1 MSYHKRYRQIQREL
15 KELLV
20 SSSEEEADWVH
31 QNTKIPKLYHNNSDP
46 SLSFS
51 DQDSCESTSLSPLI
65 VTAPEELSTD
75 DESHHHIS
83 DLALEE
89 GLALW
94 ASKNNITRQAANE
107 LLELLRNNGHNLPK
121 DSRTLMETP
130 RYVEVLEKCGGHYYY
145 FGIGSCLQNI
155 LKTHPA
161 FVKENDSVKLSVNI
175 DGIPLH
181 KSSNEQFWPIL
192 IKFSCFK
199 PALVAL
205 YCGKTKPDSIDS
217 FLEDFLQEYKQL
229 SENGL
234 VFEGKRLAV
243 RIVAFICDAPARS
256 FIKCIKGHNGYYSCE
271 RCEIKGTWQSHVLVL
286 DSAQPCNE
294 RSDEKFNQE
303 QYRDS
308 HQLGKSP
315 LIQYGISCVKGF
327 PLDYMHMICLGVTR
341 RMLLF
346 LIRGSKKCKL
356 SQLQISLISSSL
368 ESLSNKLPSEF
379 ARQPRSLAV
388 IDRWKATEFRQY
400 ILYTSIVV
408 LKDVVPDIIY
418 KNSLLLTVSLSV
430 LLNSNDEIRNSY
442 LPYARELLKCFVQ
455 QCRDIYGQSFIV
467 YNVHNLLHLVDDVEN
482 YQCSLNDICAF
493 PYENELHKI
502 KQLVRSSNNPVSQVF
517 KRLAEKK
524 MFNESKVTEANH
536 RIYIS
541 TKYKNNCFMLKNED
555 FVFLRKLKNDV
566 YYECD
571 VLRQSQ
577 TENFFTEPCNS
588 KLINIV
594 FMKNKSNLK
603 KKVIHL
609 EQLHRKV
616 IKLPYKDGVV
626 LVPVVHDISS

>member
-1 MSYHKRYRQIQREL
+1 MLNQIL
-15 KELLV
+15 FAV
-20 SSSEEEADWVH
+20 
-31 QNTKIPKLYHNNSDP
+31 
-46 SLSFS
+46 
-51 DQDSCESTSLSPLI
+51 
-65 VTAPEELSTD
+65 
-75 DESHHHIS
+75 
-83 DLALEE
+83 
-89 GLALW
+89 
-94 ASKNNITRQAANE
+94 
-107 LLELLRNNGHNLPK
+107 
-121 DSRTLMETP
+121 
-130 RYVEVLEKCGGHYYY
+130 
-145 FGIGSCLQNI
+145 
-155 LKTHPA
+155 
-161 FVKENDSVKLSVNI
+161 
-175 DGIPLH
+175 
-181 KSSNEQFWPIL
+181 
-192 IKFSCFK
+192 
-199 PALVAL
+199 
-205 YCGKTKPDSIDS
+205 
-217 FLEDFLQEYKQL
+217 FLEDFLQEHKQL

-234 VFEGKRLAV
+234 VFEGKRLTV
-243 RIVAFICDAPARS
+243 RIVAFIRDAPARS
-256 FIKCIKGHNGYYSCE
+256 FVKCIKGHNGYYSCE

-286 DSAQPCNE
+286 DPAQPCNE

-315 LIQYGISCVKGF
+315 LIQYGISCVKGI
-327 PLDYMHMICLGVTR
+327 PLDYMHMIYLGVTR

-346 LIRGSKKCKL
+346 LLRGSKKCKL
-356 SQLQISLISSSL
+356 SQHQISLISSSL
-368 ESLSNKLPSEF
+368 EGLSNKLPSKF

-408 LKDVVPDIIY
+408 LKDFVSDIIY

-502 KQLVRSSNNPVSQVF
+502 KQLVRSSNNLVSQVF
-517 KRLAEKK
+517 KRLTEKK
-524 MFNESKVTEANH
+524 MSNESKVSEAKH

-555 FVFLRKLKNDV
+555 FVFLRKQKNYG

-571 VLRQSQ
+571 VLCQSQ
-577 TENFFTEPCNS
+577 TEIFFTEPCNS

-594 FMKNKSNLK
+594 FMKNKSNFK

-609 EQLHRKV
+609 EQLHIKV
-616 IKLPYKDGVV
+616 MKLPYKDGVV
-626 LVPVVHDISS
+626 LVPV